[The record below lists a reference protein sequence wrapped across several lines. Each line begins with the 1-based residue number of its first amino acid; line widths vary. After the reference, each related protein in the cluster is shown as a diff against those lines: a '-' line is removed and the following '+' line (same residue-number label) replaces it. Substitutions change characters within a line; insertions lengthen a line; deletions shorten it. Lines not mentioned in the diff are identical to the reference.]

1 MGVESML
8 DDLQGPALAVF
19 RGLPASGK
27 TTEAKRLVLAA
38 PEGHVVRVNRDDLRR
53 SMYVTP
59 TYGRV
64 QEERVTAAQHAMI
77 EVLLQQ
83 GAVVIS
89 DDTNLIDLYLETL
102 RDIAFSRGA
111 KFVVVDDFL
120 RVPLSECLSR
130 DEMRNPAE
138 QVGRDVILSMWQR
151 YVAQQES
158 KRS

>member
-1 MGVESML
+1 MISTQL
-8 DDLQGPALAVF
+8 DDLQGPALVVF

-27 TTEAKRLVLAA
+27 TTEAKRLILAA

-59 TYGRV
+59 TYGQV
-64 QEERVTAAQHAMI
+64 QEEGVTAAQHAMI
-77 EVLLQQ
+77 EALLQR

-89 DDTNLIDLYLETL
+89 DDTNLIDVYLQTL
-102 RDIAFSRGA
+102 WDIAFVFSA

-120 RVPLSECLSR
+120 RVSPSRCVSR
-130 DEMRNPAE
+130 DGVRAPAE
-138 QVGRDVILSMWQR
+138 RVGRDVILSMWQR
-151 YVAQQES
+151 YLTQQEG